1 MKKKISF
8 STAIS
13 YVFIA
18 MTVTFCLTMV
28 ISSKMFESKVASVN
42 EKETMYD
49 KIADIDQTVRQN
61 YYTSLDDTRVT
72 EGMARGYVRGLNDAD
87 SLYYSVRKMSEYQDI
102 QAGKVIGIGVDIIK
116 SREDGGYMKVYNV
129 YTDSPADVQ
138 GIVSG
143 DTITAIDGISTINM
157 QVETARQMLSGL
169 SGTTLELTYVHEG
182 SETTATLTH
191 KAYDAPSVISSKE
204 GDYGYLK
211 ITSFNAKTASELE
224 YSANNLIGQ
233 EVKALVIDVRDNA
246 SKDFDSAAAAA
257 DILLKEGTTMYAV
270 YQDGEKKVLY
280 TSDKT
285 SMSVPIVLVTNSGT
299 GYASEMFTIML
310 KDIAGAKTVGTTT
323 MGKGGLQKMFRLP
336 DGSGVELTVA
346 ILNPI
351 TSRVYN
357 GTGIVADYEK
367 TLDASQELT
376 YVTMSPS
383 EDPQVVRAFEVAG
396 NLSK

>member
-1 MKKKISF
+1 
-8 STAIS
+8 
-13 YVFIA
+13 
-18 MTVTFCLTMV
+18 
-28 ISSKMFESKVASVN
+28 
-42 EKETMYD
+42 
-49 KIADIDQTVRQN
+49 
-61 YYTSLDDTRVT
+61 
-72 EGMARGYVRGLNDAD
+72 
-87 SLYYSVRKMSEYQDI
+87 
-102 QAGKVIGIGVDIIK
+102 
-116 SREDGGYMKVYNV
+116 MKVYNV

-143 DTITAIDGISTINM
+143 DTITAIDGVSTINM
-157 QVETARQMLSGL
+157 QVETARRMLSGL

-224 YSANNLIGQ
+224 YAANNLIGQ

-285 SMSVPIVLVTNSGT
+285 SVSVPVVLVTNSGT

-310 KDIAGAKTVGTTT
+310 KDVADAKTVGTTT

-336 DGSGVELTVA
+336 DGSGVELTIA
-346 ILNPI
+346 ILNPV

-357 GTGIVADYEK
+357 GTGIAADYEK
-367 TLDASQELT
+367 TLDANQELT
-376 YVTMSPS
+376 YVTMAPS
-383 EDPQVVRAFEVAG
+383 EDPQIVRAFEVAE